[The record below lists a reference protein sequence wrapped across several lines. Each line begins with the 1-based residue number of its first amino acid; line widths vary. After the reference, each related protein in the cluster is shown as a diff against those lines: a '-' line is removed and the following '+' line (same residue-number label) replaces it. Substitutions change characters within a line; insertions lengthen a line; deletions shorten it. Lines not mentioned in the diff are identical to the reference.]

1 MDDSEADIQSNEL
14 QFVWEAMTPELQVN
28 VPNSEEYQSTN
39 TAFPVFQQQS
49 IQNEYQ
55 EQNQSHSTEV
65 ADNDTLLSS
74 PSNGIYLSPDNDSR
88 RDSVRSMSVIGDN
101 GIRIKQNIRRNGTLP
116 NLSKGTSSLTHHQ
129 PFLHNYLQVPQS
141 RTSQTAR
148 SNSSVA
154 SMQSDLES
162 CLGDA
167 QFSNDLIEGKAIVPV
182 ECLCW

>member
-1 MDDSEADIQSNEL
+1 M
-14 QFVWEAMTPELQVN
+14 VK
-28 VPNSEEYQSTN
+28 
-39 TAFPVFQQQS
+39 
-49 IQNEYQ
+49 
-55 EQNQSHSTEV
+55 QNQSHSTEV

-167 QFSNDLIEGKAIVPV
+167 QFSNDLIEGKAIGLHSFFSSVFPQLPV
-182 ECLCW
+182 HCFFHCSFHLTPVMLHLRECTDEIF